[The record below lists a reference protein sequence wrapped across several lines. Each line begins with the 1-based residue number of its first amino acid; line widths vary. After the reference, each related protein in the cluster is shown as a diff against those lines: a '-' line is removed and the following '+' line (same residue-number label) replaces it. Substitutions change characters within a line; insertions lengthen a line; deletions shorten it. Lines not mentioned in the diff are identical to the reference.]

1 MTDIEQLAHEARQ
14 RILDG
19 LVDETG
25 RQRPDGPRK
34 QLTPAQHDAHHR
46 TEWYRRRKRGEVV
59 GPCEYHR
66 HCWALLE
73 GDAGGWPSGAGADAG
88 HESRT
93 ASTDAVIG
101 EAGVNL

>member
-1 MTDIEQLAHEARQ
+1 MSRQ
-14 RILDG
+14 DMLD
-19 LVDETG
+19 
-25 RQRPDGPRK
+25 R
-34 QLTPAQHDAHHR
+34 A
-46 TEWYRRRKRGEVV
+46 EWYRRRATGELQ
-59 GPCEYHR
+59 GPIEYHR